1 MPQRLPR
8 HLRRILSPPKELKT
22 DLAAGSVGG
31 IAAIP
36 DGLAA
41 AVMAGVNPIHGIYAS
56 IVGRIAGGLST
67 SSALMC
73 VTTTGAISITIADA
87 MGGIPEERQAGA
99 LALLVLIAGLVQL
112 AMGVLRLG
120 FLIRFV
126 SNTVTTGF
134 LAGVAVN
141 IVLSQLGE
149 LAGYQ
154 SSAASQ
160 LARIYDLATHLGQIQ
175 PQTLLVGSLT
185 IVVVVALQH
194 TRLASLAMMLGLALA
209 ALATHLLGLEG
220 VRLVADAYAIPA
232 SLPLP
237 ILPDLAF
244 LPDVT
249 LTAVAVGIV
258 GLLQGAGI
266 SQRYPNPNGRY
277 PDISVDFRGQGVA
290 NLACAL
296 LRGLPVGGSIG
307 QTALLVDAGARSRW
321 ATLISGVVTA
331 LSILLLAPLV
341 EALPMAAVAGLLV
354 VVGAR
359 AVPVEQIRVIWKS
372 GWINAAVMALTFAG
386 TLIVPMEQAVVLGV
400 LVTFVLQIGRA
411 ANRLELL
418 QLIPRDYGLFE
429 ERPAPN
435 RLASRSITMLLPNG
449 SLFFAGSR
457 VLEAQLPDPEDSELP
472 VVMLLLR
479 GRKEVGSTF
488 IGVVDRYAEKLQAR
502 GGKLVLVGASDRV
515 LDQLR
520 RTGVLVR
527 LHRENVYPATN
538 LVAEAL
544 RNAYADAEDWLA
556 AHEPRDKDTKPASSD
571 GQSPNNET
579 PGS

>member
-1 MPQRLPR
+1 M
-8 HLRRILSPPKELKT
+8 KT